1 MKCKIVLITENNIP
15 AEKLGPDP
23 AEKIKKA
30 WGVLCGLAT
39 LNGENED
46 RAKVVSVE
54 MLEG

>member
-1 MKCKIVLITENNIP
+1 MKCKVVLITENNIP

-30 WGVLCGLAT
+30 WEVLCGLAT